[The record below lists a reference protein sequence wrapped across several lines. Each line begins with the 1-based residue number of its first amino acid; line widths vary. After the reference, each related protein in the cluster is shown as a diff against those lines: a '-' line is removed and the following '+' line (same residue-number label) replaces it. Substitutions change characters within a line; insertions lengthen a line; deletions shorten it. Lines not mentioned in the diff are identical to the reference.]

1 MILVLID
8 LLPVLSASPQKAG
21 SSGSLQCTVT
31 RPRNDDDDYDR
42 HDDDDD

>member
-21 SSGSLQCTVT
+21 SLQCTVT
-31 RPRNDDDDYDR
+31 RPRKGDDDYDR
-42 HDDDDD
+42 HDDDYD